1 MLYACQ
7 SNIKSEFWRYQTWS
21 SWKREVKCLPSLFL
35 DSLAP
40 LLHPHRQDRTPPAPL
55 NTQTDN
61 AENILFLLTH
71 YIKVWLAEKQL
82 AISKLM
88 HRCCGAAVSQSFSL
102 ISFIMSAEWMM
113 ATVCSTGWERSGLFG
128 ILFFNLY

>member
-1 MLYACQ
+1 MINFVYECQ

-21 SWKREVKCLPSLFL
+21 SWKREVKCFSGQFGTT
-35 DSLAP
+35 SAST
-40 LLHPHRQDRTPPAPL
+40 QTGQTPPAPL

-61 AENILFLLTH
+61 AENISFLLTH
-71 YIKVWLAEKQL
+71 YIKVWLVEKQL
-82 AISKLM
+82 AILKLM

-113 ATVCSTGWERSGLFG
+113 ATICSSSWERARLIG
-128 ILFFNLY
+128 ILFFNHY